1 MTRPRFRSRAA
12 RVAAPALALA
22 TMLSLGGCMVG
33 PDYHRPRAIVSTRFK
48 ELQPAPGWRLAAPA
62 MAAFDKGTWWRIY
75 NDPVL
80 DALEGQVAISNQ
92 NVKVYEADYRQARA
106 LVDVARSS
114 LFPTLSGSPA
124 VTRSSSGIGSNAVT
138 GLSSRLSNTGGANSF
153 TSTNYQLE
161 ANASWD
167 LDVWGRIRRQVE
179 SDVAAAQASAAD
191 LANATLSYQA
201 ALATDYF
208 DLRYEDS
215 LQTLLNETVAS
226 YEQSLRV
233 TRNQYQAGLL
243 AATPIALLQAETLL
257 AQTRAQAVSVGVL
270 RHQYEHAIAVLT
282 GRPPAD
288 LALAAGALAPTVPA
302 TPVLLPAILL
312 QRRPDISAAER
323 RMQAENALIGVQV
336 AAFFPDISLTAA
348 YGWTGNPIG
357 SLIQASNRLWSLGAS
372 ATEILFEGG
381 LRSASVAE
389 ARAAYDASVAT
400 YRQTVLNAFQ
410 TTEDDLSGL
419 RILAQ
424 QAQAQAQATALAEQA
439 ERVARNEYEA
449 GIVDYTTVVTS
460 EATALGNEQTG
471 LGVEQQRLADSVSL
485 VEQMGGGWRTA
496 DLPGRNALQRNDPLV
511 PAFLQR

>member
-1 MTRPRFRSRAA
+1 
-12 RVAAPALALA
+12 
-22 TMLSLGGCMVG
+22 MVG
-33 PDYHRPRAIVSTRFK
+33 PDYHRPRAIISARFK
-48 ELQPAPGWRLAAPA
+48 ELQPAPGWQLATPS

-75 NDPVL
+75 GDPVL
-80 DALEGQVAISNQ
+80 DGLEGQVAISNQ

-106 LVDVARSS
+106 LVDVTRSS

-138 GLSSRLSNTGGANSF
+138 GLSSGFTNVGGANSI
-153 TSTNYQLE
+153 TSTTYQLE
-161 ANASWD
+161 ASASWD

-201 ALATDYF
+201 TLATDYF
-208 DLRYEDS
+208 DLRYEDQ
-215 LQTLLNETVAS
+215 LQILLDQTVAS
-226 YEQSLRV
+226 YEQSLLI

-243 AATPIALLQAETLL
+243 SATPTALLQAETLL
-257 AQTRAQAVSVGVL
+257 AQTRAQAVSIGVL
-270 RHQYEHAIAVLT
+270 RQQYEHAIAVLT
-282 GRPPAD
+282 GRPPEE
-288 LALAAGALAPTVPA
+288 LALPSGTLAPTVPA
-302 TPVLLPAILL
+302 IPVLLPATLL

-323 RMQAENALIGVQV
+323 AMEEENALIGVQV

-381 LRSASVAE
+381 LRSASIAE
-389 ARAAYDASVAT
+389 ARAVYDASVAT
-400 YRQTVLNAFQ
+400 YRQTVLTALQ

-424 QAQAQAQATALAEQA
+424 QAQAQAAATALAEQA
-439 ERVARNEYEA
+439 ELVARNEYQA
-449 GIVDYTTVVTS
+449 GTVDYTTVVTS
-460 EATALGNEQTG
+460 EATALTNEETG
-471 LGVEQQRLADSVSL
+471 LGVEQQRLTDSVSL
-485 VEQMGGGWRTA
+485 IEQMGGGWRTT

-511 PAFLQR
+511 PAFLEH